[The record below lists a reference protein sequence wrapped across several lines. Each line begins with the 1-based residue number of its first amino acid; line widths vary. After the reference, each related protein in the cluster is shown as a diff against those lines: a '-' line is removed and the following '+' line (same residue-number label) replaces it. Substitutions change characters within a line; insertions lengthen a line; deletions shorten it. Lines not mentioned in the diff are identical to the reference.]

1 MPITSVK
8 FRNFKALRD
17 YSVSLRRM
25 NVLVGPNNC
34 GKSTV
39 LSAFRLLEQA
49 LKTAR
54 TRRASQVQTHQEH
67 SSYGHV
73 ISENI
78 VPFSLENVHF
88 NYDTSDSR
96 IEFRYSNGNQL
107 FFFFPADGGV
117 TMYWE
122 TEGKPVFTP
131 SAFRKAFPDEV
142 QVIPVLGPL
151 EQDEMIVTDE
161 TLTRAAGTP
170 RASRH
175 FRNYWWQN
183 PEGFKDFQ
191 NLVKKTWP
199 GMSIDS
205 PERASAM
212 ENRLTMFVS
221 ENRID
226 RELYWAGLG
235 FQIWCQLLTH
245 ISRCS
250 ESDLLVVD
258 EPEVYLHPQIQR
270 QLLGILRD
278 LTPDILLATHSVE
291 ILGEAEHSEILLVDK
306 SLRSARR
313 LQDIE
318 GVQQAIDDIGSIQ
331 NITLT
336 ELARNRR
343 ILFVEG
349 IDDYKIIR
357 RFAKLLG
364 YEDLATGSGLTA
376 LESGGF
382 ESWPRVQALAWG
394 FEKTLGSD
402 LKIATIYDPDYR
414 CKEESDQIKEKV
426 EQEIELAHFHHR
438 KEIENYLLF
447 PITLERAI
455 KRQIEERSRRNGETP
470 TFDFDIREILDV
482 VTQDIKTKCS
492 SQYIS
497 NYLRFFEGSSKDD
510 TTLISEAQ
518 GIFEDKWSKL
528 ETRLEIVSGKTVL
541 KAVRERIHKDHG
553 VTLTDFR
560 IIDAHTQDEVPHDLV
575 KLIRQLDEYR
585 NGAEI
590 T

>member
-1 MPITSVK
+1 
-8 FRNFKALRD
+8 
-17 YSVSLRRM
+17 
-25 NVLVGPNNC
+25 
-34 GKSTV
+34 
-39 LSAFRLLEQA
+39 
-49 LKTAR
+49 
-54 TRRASQVQTHQEH
+54 
-67 SSYGHV
+67 
-73 ISENI
+73 
-78 VPFSLENVHF
+78 
-88 NYDTSDSR
+88 
-96 IEFRYSNGNQL
+96 
-107 FFFFPADGGV
+107 
-117 TMYWE
+117 MYWE

-221 ENRID
+221 ENRIL

-291 ILGEAEHSEILLVDK
+291 ILGEAEPSEILLVDK

>member
-25 NVLVGPNNC
+25 NVLVGPNNY
-34 GKSTV
+34 GKSTI

-54 TRRASQVQTHQEH
+54 TRRASSLVQTHREH

-291 ILGEAEHSEILLVDK
+291 ILGEAEPSEILLVDK

-349 IDDYKIIR
+349 INDYKIIR

-394 FEKTLGSD
+394 FEKSLGSD

-438 KEIENYLLF
+438 KEIENYLLS

-455 KRQIEERSRRNGETP
+455 KRRDTLRSGVWGE
-470 TFDFDIREILDV
+470 
-482 VTQDIKTKCS
+482 
-492 SQYIS
+492 
-497 NYLRFFEGSSKDD
+497 
-510 TTLISEAQ
+510 
-518 GIFEDKWSKL
+518 
-528 ETRLEIVSGKTVL
+528 L
-541 KAVRERIHKDHG
+541 KKA
-553 VTLTDFR
+553 
-560 IIDAHTQDEVPHDLV
+560 AHSC
-575 KLIRQLDEYR
+575 
-585 NGAEI
+585 
-590 T
+590 